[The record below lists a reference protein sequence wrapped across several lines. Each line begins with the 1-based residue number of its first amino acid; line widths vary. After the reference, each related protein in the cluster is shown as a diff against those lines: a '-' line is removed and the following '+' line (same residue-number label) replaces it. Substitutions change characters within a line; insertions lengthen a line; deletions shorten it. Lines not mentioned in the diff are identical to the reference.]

1 MIEPG
6 ERTAVLWAAACFFL
20 LLCSWYTIRPVR
32 ESMGLTGGVRDLKWL
47 YVATMT
53 AMFIVNPI
61 FGAVVARLPRRHVV
75 PGVYAFFAINL
86 AAFFVLFRAQGGE
99 DIWTARTF
107 YVWASVFNLFVLSVF
122 WSLMADLFTLEQA
135 KRLFG
140 VIGVGGTAGAI
151 VGAATAWQLAEQI
164 GEINL
169 MLISFTLL
177 AAAAACGLRLA
188 RLRRAT
194 TAGTTAGSD
203 DPDAP
208 TRGSAF
214 AGFMHVLGS
223 PYLLGVSLFLLFL
236 TLGSTVVYF
245 IQAEL
250 VEEMFASREERTRV
264 FALIDLLTNV
274 LTVVIQLFLTGRII
288 RLLGVGPT
296 LALLPIVTVLGFLTL
311 AAAPVLVTLVAFQV
325 ARRASN
331 YALSKPARES
341 LFTVLSREDKYKAK
355 NFIDTFVYRGGDVVG
370 VGFKFVTE
378 SAGLGVAGVSI
389 LCAPLMLAWIGLSL
403 VLGRAQRRRADDTER

>member
-1 MIEPG
+1 MVEPG
-6 ERTAVLWAAACFFL
+6 ERAPVLWAAACFFL

-32 ESMGLTGGVRDLKWL
+32 EAMGLTGGIDDLKWL

-53 AMFIVNPI
+53 AMFVVNPI
-61 FGAVVARLPRRHVV
+61 FGFVVARLPRRRLV

-86 AAFFVLFRAQGGE
+86 AAFFLVFRAQGG
-99 DIWTARTF
+99 DDVWTARTF

-140 VIGVGGTAGAI
+140 IIGVGGTAGAI
-151 VGAATAWQLAEQI
+151 VGAATAWNLAEEI
-164 GEINL
+164 GEVNL
-169 MLISFTLL
+169 MLISVALL
-177 AAAAACGLRLA
+177 VAAGGCGLRLA
-188 RLRRAT
+188 SFRHTRTDGA
-194 TAGTTAGSD
+194 D
-203 DPDAP
+203 EDAAADLP

-236 TLGSTVVYF
+236 TLGSTIVYF
-245 IQAEL
+245 VQAEL
-250 VEEMFASREERTRV
+250 VEEMFDSRDERTSV

-274 LTVVIQLFLTGRII
+274 LTVLIQLFLTGRII
-288 RLLGVGPT
+288 RLLGVGWT
-296 LALLPIVTVLGFLTL
+296 LALLPAVTVLGFLAL
-311 AAAPVLVTLVAFQV
+311 AAAPVLVTLVVFQV

-341 LFTVLSREDKYKAK
+341 LFTVLTREDKYKAK
-355 NFIDTFVYRGGDVVG
+355 NFVDTFVYRGGDVVG
-370 VGFKFVTE
+370 VGFKYVTE
-378 SAGLGVAGVSI
+378 AAGLGVVGVSA
-389 LCAPLMLAWIGLSL
+389 LCAPLMLVWIGLSL
-403 VLGRAQRRRADDTER
+403 LLGRAQRRRAGDIVP